1 MSEGDDMHERRANL
15 QVGMQRGEERKVGAL
30 GHAGIDLDVCVPCA
44 GLVCAR
50 QLVMLAA
57 KSCRP
62 IDWAWSA
69 DLVGLEVWAQMG
81 LKLAIGPNA

>member
-44 GLVCAR
+44 GLVRAR
-50 QLVMLAA
+50 
-57 KSCRP
+57 
-62 IDWAWSA
+62 
-69 DLVGLEVWAQMG
+69 
-81 LKLAIGPNA
+81 